1 MIQQHSPQHRLP
13 DHVATLERAAA
24 LVGGYAELAA
34 RLKVSARQLE
44 YWIGEMDTPPRTVFF
59 DAIGIIIENAG
70 ASRT

>member
-44 YWIGEMDTPPRTVFF
+44 HWMGEMGTPPRTVFF